1 MYSGIDKS
9 LNGTVCV
16 INKRNIIFM
25 KKKYRRNLKNLN
37 KNCEKLGFSFVFEY
51 VEIKNFKI
59 LKKKTMEHLLIVY
72 LIH

>member
-37 KNCEKLGFSFVFEY
+37 KNSEKLGFSFVFEY

-59 LKKKTMEHLLIVY
+59 LKKKPMEHLLIVY
-72 LIH
+72 LIR

>member
-16 INKRNIIFM
+16 INKRNIIVM

-37 KNCEKLGFSFVFEY
+37 KNCEKMGFSFVFEY
-51 VEIKNFKI
+51 VKIKNFKI
-59 LKKKTMEHLLIVY
+59 FKKKPMEHLLIVY